1 MGIPES
7 ANEIAPLLLKF
18 LRNELSSEENESLHK
33 WASASRAN
41 RVFLDNIST
50 EKILSVDTDFD
61 EASVWSKIKQQ
72 L

>member
-18 LRNELSSEENESLHK
+18 LRNELSSEENESLRK